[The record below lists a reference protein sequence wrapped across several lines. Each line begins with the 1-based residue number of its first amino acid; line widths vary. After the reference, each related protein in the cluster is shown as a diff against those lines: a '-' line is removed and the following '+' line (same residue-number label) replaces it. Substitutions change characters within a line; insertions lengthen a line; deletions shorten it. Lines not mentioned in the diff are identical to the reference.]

1 VAVSH
6 DVLPAPKTRPQP
18 GRINPTTRQGA
29 ATPGLEDEAAVRGV
43 LAGDADRFEELVR
56 RHQRPIINFLY
67 RMVGDFELALDLS
80 QDVFVRVYGSLHRF
94 DPRFRFTTWLY
105 RIASN
110 CAIDHLRR
118 RRPAVTSLDAPQ
130 FLEDGQVHAQ
140 PRGHEPDPARQYEA
154 REELGRLERS
164 IGQLPQ
170 DYRELV
176 LLRHSAHLSY
186 DEMAKVTGRPLGT
199 VKNRLFRAREA
210 LRALM
215 DTEENG

>member
-1 VAVSH
+1 VSVSH
-6 DVLPAPKTRPQP
+6 EVLPAAKTRPRP
-18 GRINPTTRQGA
+18 GRIDPRAHRASA
-29 ATPGLEDEAAVRGV
+29 APAGHEDEAAVRAV
-43 LAGDADRFEELVR
+43 LDGDIDRFAELVR

-80 QDVFVRVYGSLHRF
+80 QDVFVRVYGSLGRF
-94 DPRFRFTTWLY
+94 DPRYRFTTWLY

-118 RRPAVTSLDAPQ
+118 RRPIVTSLDAPQ
-130 FLEDGQVHAQ
+130 FLEDGEVVAQ

-154 REELGRLERS
+154 REELDRLERS
-164 IGQLPQ
+164 IEKLPA

-176 LLRHSAHLSY
+176 LLRHAAHLSY
-186 DEMAKVTGRPLGT
+186 EEMAKATRRPLGT

-210 LRALM
+210 LRTLM
-215 DTEENG
+215 DSEES